1 MTKQEMIK
9 AYQKSLKKIEEDQAR
24 FEELGE
30 DFLVGQYSIYIKLLR
45 MFIKD
50 LDKLDQSKVASI
62 SNDLRNSFYTWQK
75 R

>member
-1 MTKQEMIK
+1 MRYLDGSWWIWGVRMTKQKLIK

-30 DFLVGQYSIYIKLLR
+30 PYLVGQYNIYIKLLR

-50 LDKLDQSKVASI
+50 LEKLD
-62 SNDLRNSFYTWQK
+62 
-75 R
+75 

>member
-1 MTKQEMIK
+1 MDNFNGFLVDGSWWIWGVRMTKQKLIR

-30 DFLVGQYSIYIKLLR
+30 PYLVGQYNIYIKLLR

-50 LDKLDQSKVASI
+50 LEKLD
-62 SNDLRNSFYTWQK
+62 
-75 R
+75 

>member
-1 MTKQEMIK
+1 MDNFNGFLIDGSWWIWGVSMTKQEMIK

-30 DFLVGQYSIYIKLLR
+30 PYLVGQYNIYIKLLK

-50 LDKLDQSKVASI
+50 LEKLD
-62 SNDLRNSFYTWQK
+62 
-75 R
+75 